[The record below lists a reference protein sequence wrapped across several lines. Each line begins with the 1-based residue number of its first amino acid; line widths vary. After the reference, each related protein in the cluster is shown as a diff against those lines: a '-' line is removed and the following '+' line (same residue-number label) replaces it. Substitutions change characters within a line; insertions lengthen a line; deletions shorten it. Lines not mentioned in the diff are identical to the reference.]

1 MKNKISKLLEIIS
14 LMFIVIFANWT
25 NAQTVTH
32 QKKPNVLFFI
42 IDDLRTEL
50 GCYGNENII
59 SPNIDRLANSGY
71 RFDNAF
77 CQVPVCGA
85 SRSSFLTGQMP
96 NRHKFVDYDA
106 WVEKDAPNAV
116 TLPMCFKENGYVTI
130 SNGKVFH
137 HLIDSKNSWTEQPW
151 APNVPWRDY
160 LSKENKQI
168 AAANKKRIHKPVAK
182 SFESVD
188 VDDYAYIDG
197 KVAKKT
203 INDLK
208 KLKENGKPFFL
219 AVGFRK
225 PHLPYNHPKKYWEMY
240 EGKNIPPAD
249 NPFPPK
255 DVPKASIHNSF
266 ELRVY
271 TDIPDTGKIPLE
283 KAKQL
288 KRAYY
293 ACITYVDKLVGEVID
308 SLKSLGLYDNTII
321 VLIGDHGYQLG
332 EHTMWTKHSNYEL
345 SLRAPLLLH
354 VPGMKKNV
362 GVESLAEFADI
373 YPTLCDLTGLKIPNT
388 VEGKSLLPLLNG
400 KKSEINN
407 AVFSRFKDGE
417 SVRTER
423 YLYTEYRDENSNLYA
438 KMLYDHKTDPEENV
452 NVVNKPEYEKVVSKL
467 AKLLEEYRKKYSH

>member
-1 MKNKISKLLEIIS
+1 MKNRFLNIIGSACLIIVFSLISWGDAL
-14 LMFIVIFANWT
+14 AG
-25 NAQTVTH
+25 AP
-32 QKKPNVLFFI
+32 QKKPNILFFV
-42 IDDLRTEL
+42 IDDLRPEL
-50 GCYGNENII
+50 GCYGDEDII
-59 SPNIDRLANSGY
+59 SPNIDALANSGY

-96 NRHKFVDYDA
+96 NRHKFVDFDA

-116 TLPMCFKENGYVTI
+116 TLPMCFKKNGYVTI

-137 HLIDSKNSWTEQPW
+137 HLPDSKDSWSEKPW
-151 APNVPWRDY
+151 APNIPWRDY
-160 LSKENKQI
+160 LSEENKKI
-168 AAANKKRIHKPVAK
+168 AEANKKRIHKPVAK
-182 SFESVD
+182 SFESMD

-197 KVAKKT
+197 KVAKKS

-208 KLKENGKPFFL
+208 RLKESGKPFFL

-225 PHLPYNHPKKYWEMY
+225 PHLPYNHPQKYWDMY

-249 NPFPPK
+249 NPYPPK
-255 DVPKASIHNSF
+255 DAPKASIHNSF

-293 ACITYVDKLVGEVID
+293 ACVTYVDKLVGEVVD

-362 GVESLAEFADI
+362 SIEGLAEFADI
-373 YPTLCDLTGLKIPNT
+373 YPTLCELTGLKTPNT
-388 VEGKSLLPLLNG
+388 VEGKSLLPLLTGERN
-400 KKSEINN
+400 KISD

-423 YLYTEYRDENSNLYA
+423 YLYTEYRDESGKLYA
-438 KMLYDHKTDPEENV
+438 KMLYDHKNDPEENV
-452 NVVNKPEYEKVVSKL
+452 NVVNKPEYAKVVSKL